1 MSYIFMKILERRPS
15 SYDAGIARYSAGD
28 FGKVREK
35 MLSFVK
41 SGQRVLDVGC
51 GPGAF
56 TVECAKKD
64 ATVEAVDINPAML
77 YAANLAA
84 KQAGVDSR
92 IHFQQASA
100 TNLEAERGI
109 FDLVVFSLSM
119 SELRE
124 VEQWVAINSVFE
136 FLKPGGKL
144 IVVDEV
150 VPDALAAK
158 VWYHIRRTLLFAITY
173 LITRT
178 ATRPIREMEKKFG
191 ECGFEIERV
200 ETYENGS
207 LKMVVGSRL
216 ERRPSPPLL
225 LPDRLPRW
233 LEMLGVICSYLSLP
247 FKSVPMRTGLYRIG
261 NPNKTSPVLVT
272 ANYLLTFTSVRK
284 HLKGLDCYLLVIDT
298 RGINVWCAAGEG
310 NFSAQEICN
319 SLSATRAGE
328 AVAHRKLIL
337 PKLSANGV
345 RYRDVKRL
353 SGWDAVFGPVYARD
367 IPEYLNAGATRSD
380 HMERVRFD
388 FPERLRLSVP
398 FALFVAFW
406 LVLPLVFFRHLYSP
420 VVPLIGLAVSLIFPL
435 AFYLLPT
442 NQFFKKALV
451 LGVVGSLAAGL
462 YLLSAGAQARDIVQ
476 WSLII
481 MFLTIFISMDFSGM
495 TPVSNHSRIRE
506 EFYVALPLLG
516 LIVISYI
523 GVSLLW

>member
-1 MSYIFMKILERRPS
+1 MKILERRPS
-15 SYDAGIARYSAGD
+15 SYEAGIAKYSAGD

-41 SGQRVLDVGC
+41 PGQRVLDIGC

-56 TVECAKKD
+56 AVECARKG

-84 KQAGVDSR
+84 KQANVESK
-92 IHFQQASA
+92 IQFKQASA
-100 TNLEAERGI
+100 CSLEAERGA
-109 FDLVVFSLSM
+109 FDVVVFSLSM

-124 VEQWVAINSVFE
+124 VEQWVAMNSAFD

-144 IVVDEV
+144 IMADEV
-150 VPDALAAK
+150 VPDALIAK
-158 VWYHIRRTLLFAITY
+158 AWYLLRRTLLLAITY

-178 ATRPIREMEKKFG
+178 ATRPIREMEEKFG

-200 ETYENGS
+200 ETYESGS
-207 LKMVVGSRL
+207 LKLVVGSRL
-216 ERRPSPPLL
+216 ERRPFPPLL
-225 LPDRLPRW
+225 LPDRLPQW
-233 LEMLGVICSYLSLP
+233 LEMLGIIGSYLSLP
-247 FKSVPMRTGLYRIG
+247 FKSVPMRTGLYKIG
-261 NPNKTSPVLVT
+261 NPNKNSPALVT

-284 HLKGLDCYLLVIDT
+284 HLKELDCYLLVIDT

-328 AVAHRKLIL
+328 VVAHRKLIL

-367 IPEYLNAGATRSD
+367 IPEYLNASATRSD

-388 FPERLRLSVP
+388 FSERLRLSVP

-420 VVPLIGLAVSLIFPL
+420 MVPLIGLAVGL
-435 AFYLLPT
+435 AFPAAFYILPT
-442 NQFFKKALV
+442 GQFFKKALS

-481 MFLTIFISMDFSGM
+481 VFLTTFISMDFSGM

-506 EFYVALPLLG
+506 EFYVVIPLLAM
-516 LIVISYI
+516 IVISYI
-523 GVSLLW
+523 GISLLW